1 MNDEGS
7 GSEEEEQREASGGLG
22 ENEYKTVR
30 PNHITR
36 EERDKIKKLRTAFV
50 NYRPLDSMVSNIML
64 KYGLRLRETI
74 NAD

>member
-1 MNDEGS
+1 MGDEGS
-7 GSEEEEQREASGGLG
+7 GSDEEGQREASGGIG

-36 EERDKIKKLRTAFV
+36 EEREKIKKLKNAFV
-50 NYRPLDSMVSNIML
+50 NYRPLDSMVSTIML

-74 NAD
+74 NSD